1 MSNREVTI
9 KGRNNTNVAVTGQE
23 ELLVKDNSLD
33 SIKTPHLISV
43 STTGTIPGQP
53 HSVSIYNAGN
63 AIGTLTV
70 NGNSA
75 VDIPVG
81 ATINMDAGGNN
92 NKFITGAFDY
102 DATDTIFLIAYVA

>member
-1 MSNREVTI
+1 MSQKEIAIVG
-9 KGRNNTNVAVTGQE
+9 KNNTKVAVTGQE
-23 ELLVKDNSLD
+23 ELSVKDNSLN

-70 NGNSA
+70 NGNPA
-75 VDIPVG
+75 VGIPVG

-102 DATDTIFLIAYVA
+102 DATGTIFLIAYVA